1 MPIISPEE
9 AWERIA
15 ARLSPLAGVRT
26 PRREAA
32 GRVLAEALAATVDV
46 PAADVSAMDG
56 YALAGEVTPGERRPV
71 VATIAAGDPPG
82 LALPAG
88 TAARIMTGAPM
99 PLGADRV
106 VPVEATRAVPLETIR
121 DLAAEAARVAKAE
134 TAREVQAEAA
144 RTAEAVRP
152 VDGAGPVEHLAAV
165 ELLAAAARGEH
176 VRRRGEV
183 LRAGEPLL
191 PAGSLLTP
199 GALALVA
206 THGYAEVPV
215 HRAPAVAVLPT
226 GDEVVP
232 PERVPGPGQLRDSHT
247 DFLLAAGGAL
257 GLRFTSLGIAPDRPD
272 ELTARVAAGMAADVL
287 LICGGVSM
295 GEFDLV
301 EGALERLGCRRH
313 FDAVAI
319 QPGKPLVFATH
330 PGGVIFGLP
339 GNPASVMVGFWLFV
353 RPSLA
358 LLAGRDDA
366 WWRPS
371 VPATLAAPLPGA
383 AAARDRFLPAEVA
396 WGAAP
401 DGGPL
406 ARPLPPKGSHDLAAY
421 ARGTALVRVRAGAPP
436 APAGA
441 RCEILPLPPPL

>member
-1 MPIISPEE
+1 VPTISPEE

-32 GRVLAEALAATVDV
+32 GRVLAEALTATVDV

-106 VPVEATRAVPLETIR
+106 VPVEATRAVPLETVR
-121 DLAAEAARVAKAE
+121 DLAAEA
-134 TAREVQAEAA
+134 
-144 RTAEAVRP
+144 
-152 VDGAGPVEHLAAV
+152 AGPVEHLAAV

-176 VRRRGEV
+176 VRCRGEV
-183 LRAGEPLL
+183 LRAGDPLL

-206 THGYAEVPV
+206 THGYAEVPI

-257 GLRFTSLGIAPDRPD
+257 GLRFTPLGIAPDRPD
-272 ELTARVAAGMAADVL
+272 ELTARVAAGMAAADVL

-330 PGGVIFGLP
+330 PGGVVFGLP

-358 LLAGRDDA
+358 RLAGRDDA

>member
-1 MPIISPEE
+1 VPILSPEE
-9 AWERIA
+9 AWAQIA
-15 ARLSPLAGVRT
+15 ARLSPLAGEWA

-32 GRVLAEALAATVDV
+32 GRVLSEALAATVDV

-56 YALAGEVTPGERRPV
+56 YALAGEVVPGERRPV
-71 VATIAAGDPPG
+71 IAIVAAGDPPG

-88 TAARIMTGAPM
+88 QAARIMTGAPM

-106 VPVEATRAVPLETIR
+106 VPVEATRP
-121 DLAAEAARVAKAE
+121 
-134 TAREVQAEAA
+134 
-144 RTAEAVRP
+144 
-152 VDGAGPVEHLAAV
+152 HLAAV
-165 ELLAAAARGEH
+165 ELLAAAAPGEH

-206 THGYAEVPV
+206 THGYAAVPV

-257 GLRFTSLGIAPDRPD
+257 GLRFTALGIAPDRPD
-272 ELTARVAAGMAADVL
+272 ELAARVAAGMAAADVL

-330 PGGVIFGLP
+330 PGGVVFGLP

-353 RPSLA
+353 RPALA
-358 LLAGRDDA
+358 RLAGRDDA

-383 AAARDRFLPAEVA
+383 AAGRDRFLPAEVA

-421 ARGTALVRVRAGAPP
+421 ARGTALVRVRAGASP

>member
-1 MPIISPEE
+1 VPILSPEE
-9 AWERIA
+9 AWAQIA
-15 ARLSPLAGVRT
+15 ARLSPLAGEWA

-56 YALAGEVTPGERRPV
+56 YALAGEVAPGERRPV
-71 VATIAAGDPPG
+71 VAIIAAGDPPG

-88 TAARIMTGAPM
+88 QAARIMTGAPM

-106 VPVEATRAVPLETIR
+106 VPVEATRPLP
-121 DLAAEAARVAKAE
+121 D
-134 TAREVQAEAA
+134 
-144 RTAEAVRP
+144 
-152 VDGAGPVEHLAAV
+152 AV
-165 ELLAAAARGEH
+165 ELLAAAAPGEH

-206 THGYAEVPV
+206 THGYAAVPV

-232 PERVPGPGQLRDSHT
+232 PERLPGPGQLRDSHT
-247 DFLLAAGGAL
+247 DFLLAAGGTL
-257 GLRFTSLGIAPDRPD
+257 GLRFTALGIAPDRPD
-272 ELTARVAAGMAADVL
+272 ELAARVAAGMAAADVL

-301 EGALERLGCRRH
+301 EGTLERLGCRRH

-330 PGGVIFGLP
+330 PGGVVFGLP

-353 RPSLA
+353 RPALA
-358 LLAGRDDA
+358 RLAGRDDA

>member
-1 MPIISPEE
+1 VPIISPEE

-15 ARLSPLAGVRT
+15 ARLSPLAGERA

-32 GRVLAEALAATVDV
+32 GRVLSEALAATVDV

-71 VATIAAGDPPG
+71 IATIAAGDAPG

-88 TAARIMTGAPM
+88 MAARIMTGAPM

-106 VPVEATRAVPLETIR
+106 VPVEATRA
-121 DLAAEAARVAKAE
+121 AEAARAVP
-134 TAREVQAEAA
+134 AEAT
-144 RTAEAVRP
+144 RTAEAA
-152 VDGAGPVEHLAAV
+152 GAVKHLAAV

-232 PERVPGPGQLRDSHT
+232 PEQVPGPGQLRDSHT

-257 GLRFTSLGIAPDRPD
+257 GLRFTALGIAPDRPD
-272 ELTARVAAGMAADVL
+272 ELTARIAAGMAAADVL

-301 EGALERLGCRRH
+301 EGALERLGCSRH

-330 PGGVIFGLP
+330 PGGVVFGLP

-358 LLAGRDDA
+358 RLAGRDDA

-383 AAARDRFLPAEVA
+383 PAARDRFLPAEVA

-401 DGGPL
+401 GGGPL

>member
-121 DLAAEAARVAKAE
+121 DLAAEAA
-134 TAREVQAEAA
+134 
-144 RTAEAVRP
+144 
-152 VDGAGPVEHLAAV
+152 GPVEHLAAV

-247 DFLLAAGGAL
+247 DFLLAAGGTL

-272 ELTARVAAGMAADVL
+272 ELTARVAAGMAAADVL

-330 PGGVIFGLP
+330 PGGVVFGLP

-358 LLAGRDDA
+358 LLTGRDDA

-371 VPATLAAPLPGA
+371 VPATLAAPLAGA

-401 DGGPL
+401 GGGPL